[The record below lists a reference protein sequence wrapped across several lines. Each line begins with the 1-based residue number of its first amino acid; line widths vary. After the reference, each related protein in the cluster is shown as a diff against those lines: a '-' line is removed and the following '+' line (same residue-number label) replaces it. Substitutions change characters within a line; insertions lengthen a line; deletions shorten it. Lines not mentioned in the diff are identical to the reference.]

1 MDVEYPARAALKR
14 KRARRRSAQLTA
26 QTKLVG
32 CWLLAGI
39 WTGCTKQPAS
49 AAPDVAAASE
59 AEQNGAVAPSLAQK
73 YAGLFPIG
81 AAVNSRTLHTHAAL
95 LARHFSSITAEN
107 EMKFESLEQTEGNF
121 EYAAADE
128 MVAFARTH
136 GMKVRGHNL
145 VWHRQTPD
153 WVFSNG
159 SAGAA
164 SKELLLARLDEHI
177 ANVVGHFKGSV
188 YAWDVVNEAIMD
200 DGKYRTADERA
211 PDQRS
216 KWYGILGS
224 SYIAAAFRAAH
235 AADPD
240 AKLFYN
246 EYRNYVP
253 VKRQAV
259 YEMLKQLLAD
269 GVPVHGVG
277 LQAHLSIEPSPVPEN
292 HGYYQDVVEEEK
304 TIELFASL
312 GLEVQITEL
321 DVSLYVPG
329 VQYEHSQ
336 FYTLLTPELEAKQ
349 AERYRQFFELF
360 RKHQDVITSVT
371 LWGIADDET
380 WLSHF
385 ASGRRDFPLLF
396 DTQHQP
402 KQAFRRIVAF

>member
-1 MDVEYPARAALKR
+1 M
-14 KRARRRSAQLTA
+14 
-26 QTKLVG
+26 
-32 CWLLAGI
+32 
-39 WTGCTKQPAS
+39 
-49 AAPDVAAASE
+49 
-59 AEQNGAVAPSLAQK
+59 
-73 YAGLFPIG
+73 
-81 AAVNSRTLHTHAAL
+81 
-95 LARHFSSITAEN
+95 
-107 EMKFESLEQTEGNF
+107 
-121 EYAAADE
+121 
-128 MVAFARTH
+128 
-136 GMKVRGHNL
+136 
-145 VWHRQTPD
+145 
-153 WVFSNG
+153 
-159 SAGAA
+159 
-164 SKELLLARLDEHI
+164 
-177 ANVVGHFKGSV
+177 
-188 YAWDVVNEAIMD
+188 
-200 DGKYRTADERA
+200 
-211 PDQRS
+211 
-216 KWYGILGS
+216 
-224 SYIAAAFRAAH
+224 
-235 AADPD
+235 
-240 AKLFYN
+240 
-246 EYRNYVP
+246 P

-329 VQYEHSQ
+329 VQYEHSL